1 MQTHVAELTEWD
13 RAFGGHVV
21 AIIGASGG
29 IGRAV
34 AGLFARAGALV
45 IAGDRDVE
53 GLARLESELTA
64 EGKSCAAREVS
75 VDSEESVDEFAG
87 WLTRTHDRV
96 DHLVNAAGVAVR
108 GPSDLFPT
116 AEWDRVIAINLT
128 GTFLM
133 CRALAPAMMGDGRE
147 STIVNVASELAL
159 SAEPAKAAYIAS
171 KAGIVGLTRVLG
183 LEWADRGIR
192 VNAVAPGATRT
203 PMIAHIEHDAPVR
216 DAYLRRVPTGR
227 FGEPSE
233 IADGVA
239 FLSSALSRHV
249 VGQVLVID
257 GGYTVS

>member
-1 MQTHVAELTEWD
+1 MHRHVAELTEWE
-13 RAFGGHVV
+13 RSFRGHVV
-21 AIIGASGG
+21 AITGASGG

-34 AGLFARAGALV
+34 SALFARAGALV
-45 IAGDRDVE
+45 VAGDRDGE
-53 GLARLESELTA
+53 GLARLESEITA
-64 EGKSCAAREVS
+64 EAKSCAVREIR
-75 VDSEESVDEFAG
+75 VDSEESVNEFAD
-87 WLTRTHDRV
+87 WVMRTHERV

-108 GPSDLFPT
+108 GPSHLFPS

-147 STIVNVASELAL
+147 STIVNIASELAL

-171 KAGIVGLTRVLG
+171 KAGVLGLTRVLG

-216 DAYLRRVPTGR
+216 EAYLRRVPTGR
-227 FGEPSE
+227 FGEPTE
-233 IADGVA
+233 IADGIA
-239 FLSSALSRHV
+239 FLSSGLSRHV